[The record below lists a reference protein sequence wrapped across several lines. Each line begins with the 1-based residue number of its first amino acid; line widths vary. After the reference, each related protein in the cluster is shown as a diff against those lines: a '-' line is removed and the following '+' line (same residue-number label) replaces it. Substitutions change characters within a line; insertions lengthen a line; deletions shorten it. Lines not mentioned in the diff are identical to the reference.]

1 MRKLRRWASTAALV
15 LGVLG
20 ASTAPAHADPANAP
34 NIQPFPITCDG
45 TTYTVVVVPGQGGWT
60 PALVTTSNAVLVP
73 FSLELTIT
81 SLTTGESSTFSVSKQ
96 AAAVTA
102 TTTCR
107 FQQTFTNPQT
117 GETHR
122 VVGVLEVLRQPSASS
137 G

>member
-1 MRKLRRWASTAALV
+1 MRRWVTTAAMV

-20 ASTAPAHADPANAP
+20 VSIAPARADPTNAP
-34 NIQPFPITCDG
+34 NVQPFPITCDH
-45 TTYTVVVVPGQGGWT
+45 TTYTVVVVPGQGQWT

-96 AAAVTA
+96 AAARTA

-107 FQQTFTNPQT
+107 FEQTFTNPQT